1 MLFLE
6 LCSFRAKDAC
16 TDQVA
21 PKWRGD
27 LRVNGYKLLGLFIFS
42 FSSKTFFSPLSP
54 LIRDS
59 FPPPCF
65 SFSTLLW
72 KYFWWCRASVPR
84 KVSGLGS
91 PRPHNHHWSLRQWL
105 PDFPRT
111 SRMLLIALVL
121 WASSSALLLLFSDF
135 QKDTN
140 KFDLTKKNMLGRWVV
155 RVANHSFLPSRMHH
169 TPNHVA
175 HNWHSHFSH
184 LWGCTNTKSWCLT
197 HFEPKM

>member
-84 KVSGLGS
+84 KLSGLGI
-91 PRPHNHHWSLRQWL
+91 PRPHNHRWSLQQWL
-105 PDFPRT
+105 PDFPAT
-111 SRMLLIALVL
+111 SRTALDRVGSL
-121 WASSSALLLLFSDF
+121 GFFKCFSCYFLTSRKTQTSLTSPKRTCWDAGLFE
-135 QKDTN
+135 
-140 KFDLTKKNMLGRWVV
+140 WPI
-155 RVANHSFLPSRMHH
+155 RVFLPSRIPH